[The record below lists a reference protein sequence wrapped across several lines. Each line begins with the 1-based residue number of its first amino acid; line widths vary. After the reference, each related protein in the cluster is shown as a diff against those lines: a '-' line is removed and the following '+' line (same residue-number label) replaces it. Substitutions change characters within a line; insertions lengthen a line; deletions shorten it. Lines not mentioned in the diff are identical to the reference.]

1 MEGLLPTSM
10 RAWSSRILAWNK
22 LFFDIAA
29 VYEALGARA
38 HRHAHAHARAEHNT
52 HGYVSRSLKNELFII
67 TIIIITQ
74 LVLQCRHALIHT

>member
-29 VYEALGARA
+29 VYEELGARA

>member
-29 VYEALGARA
+29 VYEELG
-38 HRHAHAHARAEHNT
+38 ARAEHNT
-52 HGYVSRSLKNELFII
+52 HGYVSRSLKNELFMI
-67 TIIIITQ
+67 TIISIIT
-74 LVLQCRHALIHT
+74 